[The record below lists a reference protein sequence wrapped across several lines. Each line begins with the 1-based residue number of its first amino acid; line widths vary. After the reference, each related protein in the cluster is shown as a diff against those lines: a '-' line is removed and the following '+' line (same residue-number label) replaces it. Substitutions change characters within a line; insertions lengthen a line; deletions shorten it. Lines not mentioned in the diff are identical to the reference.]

1 MIEKILSSDYYKIL
15 EVISVLVGV
24 FGGLWGYFSSKSQ
37 KSMEKM
43 YTTRYEELS
52 RDNKERLQSYKDLY
66 EDRIADQLK
75 ILDERNRVIEAKDE
89 LISSLNRMAIEK
101 EIFASAP
108 HVSEGYAQ
116 PFSDKQG
123 GEQDV

>member
-108 HVSEGYAQ
+108 HVSEDYAQ

>member
-1 MIEKILSSDYYKIL
+1 
-15 EVISVLVGV
+15 
-24 FGGLWGYFSSKSQ
+24 
-37 KSMEKM
+37 M

-108 HVSEGYAQ
+108 HVSEDYAQ